1 MLVELEQSRTTVVE
15 PVCGSAQLCGGPPH
29 NPHGGR
35 GWGPDAHSPALL
47 QIQHHHP
54 PHCQR
59 HEQAAVSL
67 FQLRQKKLEILPRTQ
82 RSTETAPHLR
92 PIRIMKT
99 INIVQSAVAN
109 SKSAPPAKVLLRGI
123 FWQ

>member
-92 PIRIMKT
+92 PIRIMCA
-99 INIVQSAVAN
+99 INIV
-109 SKSAPPAKVLLRGI
+109 
-123 FWQ
+123 